1 MPYRRTPRIQARL
14 DATRERI
21 VAAAVTRLASG
32 GWASVTVADVAR
44 DAQVATGTVYRHLDD
59 KDALLAA
66 AFRWAAG
73 RELRHVADAAAGSG
87 SVLERLDAALRVF
100 AERALRGRRLAYALL
115 VEPAGAVVE
124 AERLAYRRGY
134 REVFAAVLADG
145 VADGSLAEHDV
156 EVVAAALVG
165 ASGEVLVGP
174 LAPVAGADADPLGD
188 PAAHVDALVAT
199 CLRAVPSAKT
209 SASPTPV
216 LQGDH
221 R

>member
-1 MPYRRTPRIQARL
+1 MQARL
-14 DATRERI
+14 AATRDRI

-32 GWASVTVADVAR
+32 GWAAVTVADVAR

-66 AFRWAAG
+66 AFRWAAA
-73 RELRHVADAAAGSG
+73 RELRHVAEAAEGPGTA
-87 SVLERLDAALRVF
+87 LERLEAALRVF

-115 VEPAGAVVE
+115 VEPAGAAVE

-134 REVFAAVLADG
+134 REVFAEVLADG
-145 VADGSLAEHDV
+145 VADGSLIPHDV

-188 PAAHVDALVAT
+188 PAAHVDTLVAT
-199 CLRAVPSAKT
+199 CLRAVPSS
-209 SASPTPV
+209 SASTTSTPSTPL
-216 LQGDH
+216 LQGDQP
-221 R
+221 